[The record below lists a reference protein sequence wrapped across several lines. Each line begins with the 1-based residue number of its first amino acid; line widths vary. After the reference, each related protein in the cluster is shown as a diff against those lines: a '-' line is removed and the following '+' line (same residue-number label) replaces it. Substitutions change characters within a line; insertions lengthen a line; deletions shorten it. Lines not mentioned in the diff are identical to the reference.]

1 MIHRDQARGDR
12 GEEMHPSS
20 AVLRVPRQGSDLASM
35 SWALLIREAFWALS
49 RLPRGANGGG
59 GASRGSGESH
69 WHAAD
74 ERGLVPGP
82 GTALTPSGP
91 ATATHAHSLGKQS
104 HPEGLGTA
112 PPFPSRLVS
121 ARQKV
126 FKRVVTA
133 KFLFPRIC
141 LKVSWPYLCLF

>member
-59 GASRGSGESH
+59 GACRGSGETH
-69 WHAAD
+69 GHAAD

-112 PPFPSRLVS
+112 PPFL
-121 ARQKV
+121 A
-126 FKRVVTA
+126 A
-133 KFLFPRIC
+133 WC
-141 LKVSWPYLCLF
+141 LRDRKYLKGL